1 MGYIGFG
8 IRKEVYKRK
17 PKESFKK
24 LKELYGNGIQK
35 AKFDPDAPVLTSEDV
50 LNKPRFRSI
59 HDTKLFQI
67 AKVAIMFLLIGVFIN
82 AVFIQPWLRKIEME
96 AFQENLVNSYSED
109 HQFLLNSGEKL
120 NLQYFQFDSLNESFV
135 TASNGFHFSGSG
147 WHLNRP
153 EVARIGIWNDDA
165 TDIELSN
172 DQLKVF
178 RKDSTQ
184 ILTNWVVIFKSDKKD
199 AQYTKVLQQL
209 SIDLEYVEKLR
220 RKLRS
225 LKISEIAYEDS
236 LTTLEVANTNDFG
249 AYEFQRTHKKIKKS
263 KNLLKIDEL
272 TYLRKKY

>member
-1 MGYIGFG
+1 M
-8 IRKEVYKRK
+8 RKEVYKRK

-24 LKELYGNGIQK
+24 LKELYGNDIPK

-82 AVFIQPWLRKIEME
+82 ALFIQPWLHKIEME
-96 AFQENLVNSYSED
+96 AFQENLVSSYSED

-120 NLQYFQFDSLNESFV
+120 NLQYFRFDSLNESFV
-135 TASNGFHFSGSG
+135 TASNGFRFSGSG
-147 WHLNRP
+147 WHINRP

-220 RKLRS
+220 SKLRS

>member
-1 MGYIGFG
+1 MGYMGFG
-8 IRKEVYKRK
+8 MRKEVYKRK

-24 LKELYGNGIQK
+24 LKELYGNDIPK

-82 AVFIQPWLRKIEME
+82 ALFIQPWLHKIEME
-96 AFQENLVNSYSED
+96 AFQENLVSSYSED

-120 NLQYFQFDSLNESFV
+120 NLQYFRFDSLNESFV
-135 TASNGFHFSGSG
+135 TASNGFRFSGSG
-147 WHLNRP
+147 WHINRP

-220 RKLRS
+220 SKLRS